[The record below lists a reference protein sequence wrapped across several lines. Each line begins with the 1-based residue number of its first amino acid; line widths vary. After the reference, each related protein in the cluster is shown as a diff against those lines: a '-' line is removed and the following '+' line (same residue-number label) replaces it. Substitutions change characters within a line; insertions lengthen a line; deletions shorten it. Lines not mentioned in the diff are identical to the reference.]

1 MMAHLV
7 FSDRDKNLTRAIAF
21 PTMYK
26 MALAKMREGMK
37 CKVTLSKLDDG
48 TLMVKEIK

>member
-1 MMAHLV
+1 MSHIVLA
-7 FSDRDKNLTRAIAF
+7 DKNKELTRVIVF

-26 MALAKMREGMK
+26 ISLAKMREGMV
-37 CKVTLSKLDDG
+37 CKLTLSKLDDG